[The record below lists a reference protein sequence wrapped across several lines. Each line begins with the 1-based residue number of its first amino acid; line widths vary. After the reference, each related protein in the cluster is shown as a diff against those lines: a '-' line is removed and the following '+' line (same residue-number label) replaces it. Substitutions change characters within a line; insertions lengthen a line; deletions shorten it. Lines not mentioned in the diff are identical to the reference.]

1 MIPEGIVRGKARD
14 ARGRA
19 TPVFPEVCAGCP
31 LEGRVLGFGR
41 ASGRTMPELG
51 KKFECYNCR
60 TKFYNLGRP
69 EAICPKCG
77 ANQKNAKSEDAP
89 VSAPRPPRRSTVI
102 MEPPPEGNPD
112 EFGEEP
118 AAAEEEERGED
129 DEFAE
134 DEEIVEADREQEE
147 EF

>member
-1 MIPEGIVRGKARD
+1 
-14 ARGRA
+14 
-19 TPVFPEVCAGCP
+19 
-31 LEGRVLGFGR
+31 
-41 ASGRTMPELG
+41 MPDLG
-51 KKFECYNCR
+51 KKFECYNCG

-89 VSAPRPPRRSTVI
+89 VAPRPPRRAAVI

-118 AAAEEEERGED
+118 APVEEEERGED
-129 DEFAE
+129 EELDE
-134 DEEIVEADREQEE
+134 DEIVEADREEEE